1 MILLLLQKVYSCK
14 IHYSEICI
22 KKKALLINIPKNKY
36 FFAYQSKINA
46 CRKDLQAFDSIIKI
60 SIHAQ

>member
-22 KKKALLINIPKNKY
+22 VKALLINIPKNKY
-36 FFAYQSKINA
+36 YFAYYSKINA
-46 CRKDLQAFDSIIKI
+46 
-60 SIHAQ
+60 